1 MRRNINNCI
10 KREKA
15 IKRFK
20 IPPQAETKQNQLL
33 LQFQKVKPERALK
46 ERKEKK
52 AFLRV
57 LIKLLHLTAL
67 MLSMQ
72 TFIPL
77 IITVSRTNFPPFKRL
92 YVTSHPVGLPE
103 MYLNV

>member
-1 MRRNINNCI
+1 MRRNIYNCT

-20 IPPQAETKQNQLL
+20 IPPQAEA
-33 LQFQKVKPERALK
+33 KPSTHFAISKSET
-46 ERKEKK
+46 RKGIKAEEGKK
-52 AFLRV
+52 IFLRV

-77 IITVSRTNFPPFKRL
+77 IIMVSRTNFLPFKSL

-103 MYLNV
+103 VYLNV